1 MFETFNVPAMYVAIQ
16 AVLSLYVS
24 RRKTGFV
31 LDFGDCVSHTMP
43 IFEGYTLPHA
53 ILRLDLAGR
62 DLTEYLMKI
71 LTERGYSFTV
81 TAERK
86 IVRDVK
92 RETLLHCV
100 CLRHTVKVD
109 GGKFR
114 EESDLHALRRTHHHC
129 RRRTF
134 PFHECCSSQVSP
146 VKKPAESTTLL
157 PNATWT
163 SARICTPMS
172 CCQVAR
178 PCSEGLVHDEKI
190 DGVATPTMKIMVVA
204 PPERKHSVSIEG
216 SIWSSFGTFL
226 QVWISKGA
234 YDGSCPTIA
243 HRKCFLTCRISEQQC
258 CLEIN
263 SVFFCLQP
271 DELFLY

>member
-1 MFETFNVPAMYVAIQ
+1 MSETFNVPAMYVAIE
-16 AVLSLYVS
+16 AVSSLYVS

-43 IFEGYTLPHA
+43 TFEGYTLPHA
-53 ILRLDLAGR
+53 VLRLDLAGP

-114 EESDLHALRRTHHHC
+114 EESDLHALRRTHHRC
-129 RRRTF
+129 RRPTF

-146 VKKPAESTTLL
+146 VKKPAESTTRL

-178 PCSEGLVHDEKI
+178 SCSEGLVHDEKN
-190 DGVATPTMKIMVVA
+190 DGVAYSHDEDHGGCSAREKALGIDWRIDLVFPRHIPAGVDL
-204 PPERKHSVSIEG
+204 EG
-216 SIWSSFGTFL
+216 R
-226 QVWISKGA
+226 VRWILP
-234 YDGSCPTIA
+234 D
-243 HRKCFLTCRISEQQC
+243 HR
-258 CLEIN
+258 
-263 SVFFCLQP
+263 P
-271 DELFLY
+271 

>member
-1 MFETFNVPAMYVAIQ
+1 MPAMYMSIQ

-31 LDFGDCVSHTMP
+31 LDFGDGVSHTMP
-43 IFEGYTLPHA
+43 IFEGYALPHA
-53 ILRLDLAGR
+53 ILPWDLAGP

-71 LTERGYSFTV
+71 LTERGYSFTT
-81 TAERK
+81 TAERM

-92 RETLLHCV
+92 TGTLLHCV
-100 CLRHTVKVD
+100 CLRHTAQID

-114 EESDLHALRRTHHHC
+114 QQSDLHALRRTQHHC

-157 PNATWT
+157 RSATWT
-163 SARICTPMS
+163 SARICTPLS

-178 PCSEGLVHDEKI
+178 PCSKGLVHDEKI
-190 DGVATPTMKIMVVA
+190 DGVATPTMKIMVV
-204 PPERKHSVSIEG
+204 VSAREKALGIDWRIDLVFPRHIPAGVDLEG
-216 SIWSSFGTFL
+216 R
-226 QVWISKGA
+226 VRWI
-234 YDGSCPTIA
+234 
-243 HRKCFLTCRISEQQC
+243 L
-258 CLEIN
+258 
-263 SVFFCLQP
+263 P
-271 DELFLY
+271 DRHP